1 MLGIKIICVGKL
13 KEKFWADAESE
24 YLRRLSA
31 YCRAEVTELPEQRLG
46 NEPTDGDIRAA
57 LQREAQ
63 LIRKQIPAQSYTAAL
78 CIEGEQTDSESFSK
92 MISGL
97 AVRGVSRLC
106 FIIGGSFGLDEG
118 IKKEAA
124 ARVSM
129 SRMTFPHHLA
139 RVMLLEQ
146 IYRAFKIEEGSKY
159 HK

>member
-1 MLGIKIICVGKL
+1 MLGIRIICVGKL
-13 KEKFWADAESE
+13 KEKFWSDASSE

-46 NEPTDGDIRAA
+46 DSPSPAEIRAA
-57 LQREAQ
+57 LEKEAQ

-78 CIEGEQTDSESFSK
+78 CIEGEQTDSEGFSK
-92 MISGL
+92 MMSDL
-97 AVRGVSRLC
+97 AVRGVSKLC
-106 FIIGGSFGLDEG
+106 FIIGGSYGLDG
-118 IKKEAA
+118 SIKKEAA

-139 RVMLLEQ
+139 RIMLLEQ